1 MGGRKKKA
9 VKTNLAKAK
18 ANRAAKKKKKAE
30 VEKMADEALRRI
42 EDLPQELKIQILHHL
57 SITTI
62 QKLNLP
68 SSMLRSVLQAQEST
82 WSQELVKSTW
92 MPRMLTTSDTL
103 ALMKMAEEADLV
115 PRCPVIKPSIY
126 NHPCSIL
133 CPWFGPPKGWN
144 KHFET
149 NHRTY
154 VGRNDS
160 DDESYF
166 DSDDEDLL
174 PDEGESDSSFEFT
187 EDLLFLP

>member
-68 SSMLRSVLQAQEST
+68 SSMLRSVLQAREST
-82 WSQELVKSTW
+82 GSQELVKSTW

-144 KHFET
+144 KYFER

-154 VGRNDS
+154 AGQNDS

-174 PDEGESDSSFEFT
+174 PDEGESNSSFEFT